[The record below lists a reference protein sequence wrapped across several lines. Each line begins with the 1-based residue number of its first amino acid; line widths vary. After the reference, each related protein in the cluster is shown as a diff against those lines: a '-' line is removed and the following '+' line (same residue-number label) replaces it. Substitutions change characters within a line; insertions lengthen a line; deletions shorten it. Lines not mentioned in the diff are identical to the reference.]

1 MIERKGL
8 FVYFENV
15 EVLDKLDKSIVNIF
29 YVSEKEKYA
38 LIYFDSN
45 RYRGVTEFLKRQEGI
60 TSFEDALTDVE
71 NYKFNA

>member
-8 FVYFENV
+8 FVYFEDSKA
-15 EVLDKLDKSIVNIF
+15 LDKLDKSIVNIF

-45 RYRGVTEFLKRQEGI
+45 RIRQVI
-60 TSFEDALTDVE
+60 DSISKNPDIISYEDALTDVE
-71 NYKFNA
+71 NYSF